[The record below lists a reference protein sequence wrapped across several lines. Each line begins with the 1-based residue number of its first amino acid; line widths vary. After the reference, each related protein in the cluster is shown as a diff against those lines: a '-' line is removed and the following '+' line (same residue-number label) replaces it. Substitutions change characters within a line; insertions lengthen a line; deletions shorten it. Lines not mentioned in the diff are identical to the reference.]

1 MINYFDKPIG
11 TGEAPTIDDNRTSKT
26 AKQDKNK
33 PPIGIKPRY
42 IHDEQRLIDI
52 QRAIERFLYACM
64 PIPIEWIYEYNEL
77 VVKQKEGEQNG

>member
-11 TGEAPTIDDNRTSKT
+11 TGEAPTIADDSKT
-26 AKQDKNK
+26 VKQKIIK

-52 QRAIERFLYACM
+52 QRAIERYLYACM
-64 PIPIEWIYEYNEL
+64 PIPTVWIYEYNEL